1 MIASYVPLVV
11 MALAAA
17 GLAVILIS
25 LSHLIGP
32 KRWNAKKLAPYE
44 CGVTPIGSARERFPV
59 KFFAVAILFILF
71 DVEAAFF
78 YPAALVFRELGA
90 FALVELGIFL
100 AFLLVGYF
108 YLMARKALE
117 QEE

>member
-1 MIASYVPLVV
+1 MIASYIPLVV

-17 GLAVILIS
+17 GLAAILIA

-32 KRWNAKKLAPYE
+32 RRWSAKKLSPYE
-44 CGVTPIGSARERFPV
+44 CGVTPIGSARDRFPV
-59 KFFAVAILFILF
+59 RFFAIAILFILF

-78 YPAALVFRELGA
+78 YPAALVFREMGS
-90 FALVELGIFL
+90 FALLELGLFL
-100 AFLLVGYF
+100 GFLLVGYL

-117 QEE
+117 QEG